1 MRTIKTTG
9 KWISSATAAARTGR
23 SVVFFEGSQHQPNVS
38 LYEDTATST
47 REGQLIASKH
57 K

>member
-1 MRTIKTTG
+1 MRTIKTAS
-9 KWISSATAAARTGR
+9 KWISSATAAARTR
-23 SVVFFEGSQHQPNVS
+23 CSEIFFEGRQHQPNVS